1 MLEPEVALGRRE
13 ARLRAAAV
21 ACLTGVALV
30 QALGLA
36 TLLAQSRLSGVLSL
50 TAMTL
55 CIALGWTLAAA
66 PARVSRRLWRLVAV
80 TAALVLAGWA
90 APRALALPGL
100 PGSRGRWTA
109 MPGAASAALAGV
121 ALALAFVAARPTRA
135 SARGLVTAAALLAAM
150 APGTGVLL
158 VATAPGPPAG
168 EAALASVTHVH
179 HARSLRMP
187 MFRMPKLRLQ
197 PGSGRHGARYMIA
210 APPPRRTPLDIA
222 LIAAAA
228 ALIFASGAIA
238 CLRRRSA
245 PWGSAPAPGLP

>member
-13 ARLRAAAV
+13 ARLRAAAL

-66 PARVSRRLWRLVAV
+66 PARVSRRLWRLVGVA
-80 TAALVLAGWA
+80 AALVLAGWA

-109 MPGAASAALAGV
+109 MPGAAAAALAGV
-121 ALALAFVAARPTRA
+121 ALALAFVAAPPQRRA
-135 SARGLVTAAALLAAM
+135 PRGR
-150 APGTGVLL
+150 
-158 VATAPGPPAG
+158 
-168 EAALASVTHVH
+168 VH
-179 HARSLRMP
+179 
-187 MFRMPKLRLQ
+187 
-197 PGSGRHGARYMIA
+197 
-210 APPPRRTPLDIA
+210 
-222 LIAAAA
+222 AAAA
-228 ALIFASGAIA
+228 AG
-238 CLRRRSA
+238 
-245 PWGSAPAPGLP
+245 G

>member
-66 PARVSRRLWRLVAV
+66 PARVSQRLWRLVAV

-90 APRALALPGL
+90 APRALAPPG
-100 PGSRGRWTA
+100 R
-109 MPGAASAALAGV
+109 PGARDPSAGQPRAG
-121 ALALAFVAARPTRA
+121 
-135 SARGLVTAAALLAAM
+135 S
-150 APGTGVLL
+150 
-158 VATAPGPPAG
+158 
-168 EAALASVTHVH
+168 
-179 HARSLRMP
+179 
-187 MFRMPKLRLQ
+187 
-197 PGSGRHGARYMIA
+197 
-210 APPPRRTPLDIA
+210 
-222 LIAAAA
+222 
-228 ALIFASGAIA
+228 
-238 CLRRRSA
+238 
-245 PWGSAPAPGLP
+245 